1 MQKISSH
8 IDELSG
14 VFNRR
19 YLKEKQEEAI
29 ETFITNNIPFSV
41 VMVDI
46 DHFKAINDTYGH
58 LKGDQIIR
66 EFAQFLHD
74 ELRKTDTVI
83 RYGGDE
89 FICVMPEVIRQ
100 DAEWIY
106 RRILERCKA
115 RDFGGL
121 KITLSAGI
129 ASFPDDGRDF
139 ETLLRVADQVLY
151 DAKRSGRDRIGL
163 IRKKKIILPMRAF
176 IDRLEEK
183 EELKRLV
190 INDGQMRIVVVKGN
204 VGIGKTR
211 LSKQILSNVKGRE
224 VIWSDCLYL
233 AEGIAYYPIREALQY
248 HIKRWGYD
256 GFKRIPLVYKI
267 EISKLLPE
275 LAEELESK
283 PEGIEW
289 VLDKYRLYESIR
301 LVMEMGEQ
309 NKIVVV
315 DNIQWIDKESMEVMK
330 YLMRSL
336 KASPITFVFIYRRE
350 EVTDALE
357 EFLSYISR
365 EVSVTDIMVKPF
377 SQPEIKESVKTIIG
391 EEPDPHLV
399 EYVVRESGG
408 IPFYIEEIMQALVD
422 ERYLTVEEDS
432 WVFIEPEKEIVP
444 KSIEDI
450 AVRKYRTL
458 SKEAQQVIDA
468 ASVIGWFDIGIIGDI
483 TGYNEGEIVGF
494 INHMNKLGLIKYKN
508 ERYEFD
514 EEISRQALYQ
524 KNVVGIRR
532 IELHRKLGTKLE
544 KKNRGRESELVE
556 MLAYHYYHGQESE
569 KGVRY
574 CVEAADRAKEKYANP
589 HAIRYYTWAIRLLKD
604 ADDIENVKKQIDC
617 LYKRA
622 EVLSLIGNNEASLKD
637 LEHGLKKSLALDD
650 KKRAADMMLR
660 KAGIQHR
667 ISQYKNAIAE
677 AVRSKEIYQEI
688 GDRSQVAYSLV
699 SIGYAHWSLSENE
712 QAMESYEQA
721 MRIFREL
728 GEKKGE
734 ATTLNRFGTL
744 YLGID
749 FERALRYY
757 EDALKLYREIENHVG
772 ASTVCNNIGILYN
785 QLGQYKN
792 ALEYLKQALKME
804 TERGSKHGE
813 ETVYVNMGNIYSA
826 LDKHYDAMK
835 YYESALKIARQ
846 TGNRESEG
854 ICLNNI
860 GLKYDTL
867 GEYHKAMNFLKE
879 ATAITREIE
888 DKRTEAAALTG
899 LGQVHQHLGDY
910 HEAKVFYDKA
920 LEIGDEQNVVWVKF
934 GTLLSQGEFYLLLEE
949 HEKAKKYID
958 AACELSKEVVAR
970 SYMAQTLGLMGDYY
984 LHTGQLEE
992 FKKTMAKLEEYNEI
1006 RTEGE
1011 NAASALMLGRYYTMV
1026 KNYDQADKQLRWS
1039 LEIFKKACNK
1049 LEVGKVC
1056 YYYGLLEQ
1064 ARGNPSDAKENIR
1077 DALKIF
1083 EALGANGWKE
1093 KAENIIREY
1102 SLGW

>member
-1 MQKISSH
+1 MKKISSH

-14 VFNRR
+14 VYNRR
-19 YLKEKQEEAI
+19 YLKEKQEETI
-29 ETFITNNIPFSV
+29 EAFVENNAPFSV

-58 LKGDQIIR
+58 LKGDQIIK
-66 EFAQFLHD
+66 EFARFLKD

-121 KITLSAGI
+121 TITLSAGI

-139 ETLLRVADQVLY
+139 ETLLKVADQVLY

-176 IDRLEEK
+176 IDRIEEK
-183 EELKRLV
+183 EELKRL
-190 INDGQMRIVVVKGN
+190 ITNNGQMRVVVVKGN

-248 HIKRWGYD
+248 HIKRWGSD
-256 GFKRIPLVYKI
+256 GFKKMPLVYKV
-267 EISKLLPE
+267 EIGKLLPE
-275 LAEELESK
+275 FAEELVSRPDGVEV
-283 PEGIEW
+283 

-301 LVMEMGEQ
+301 LVMAMGEQ
-309 NKIVVV
+309 DKIVVV
-315 DNIQWIDKESMEVMK
+315 DNIQWIDRESMEVMK

-336 KASPITFVFIYRRE
+336 KANPITFVFIYRIE

-365 EVSVTDIMVKPF
+365 EVSVTDIIVKPF
-377 SQPEIKESVKTIIG
+377 KQLDIKESVKSIIG
-391 EEPDPHLV
+391 EEPDKHLV

-408 IPFYIEEIMQALVD
+408 IPFYIEEIMQGLVD

-432 WVFIEPEKEIVP
+432 WIFIEPEKELVP

-458 SKEAQQVIDA
+458 SKEAQQVVDA
-468 ASVIGWFDIGIIGDI
+468 ASVIGWFDIGILMDI
-483 TGYNEGEIVGF
+483 TGYNEGEIIGF
-494 INHMNKLGLIKYKN
+494 INHMNKLGLIKYKK

-532 IELHRKLGTKLE
+532 MELHRKLGAKLE
-544 KKNRGRESELVE
+544 DQNRGKEGELVE

-574 CVEAADRAKEKYANP
+574 CMEAADKAKEAYANQY
-589 HAIRYYTWAIRLLKD
+589 AIRYYSWAIELLKD
-604 ADDIENVKKQIDC
+604 AQDTENVRRQIDC

-622 EVLSLIGNNEASLKD
+622 EVLSLIGNNEASLRD
-637 LEHGLKKSLALDD
+637 LEDGLKKSLAIVD
-650 KKRAADMMLR
+650 KKRAADTMLR
-660 KAGIQHR
+660 KAGIHHR
-667 ISQYKNAIAE
+667 ISQYRNAIAD
-677 AVRSKEIYQEI
+677 AAKSMEIYQEI
-688 GDRSQVAYSLV
+688 GDRAQEAYSRA
-699 SIGYAHWSLSENE
+699 SIGYAHWSLSENK
-712 QAMESYEQA
+712 QAMESYEEA

-734 ATTLNRFGTL
+734 ATTLNSFGTL

-757 EDALKLYREIENHVG
+757 EDALKLYREIDSQVG
-772 ASTVCNNIGILYN
+772 ASRVCNNIGILYN
-785 QLGQYKN
+785 QLGKYQS
-792 ALEYLKQALKME
+792 ALDYLMQALKME

-813 ETVYVNMGNIYSA
+813 ETIYVNMGNIYSA
-826 LDKHYDAMK
+826 LDKNYDAMK
-835 YYESALKIARQ
+835 YYASALKIARQ
-846 TGNRESEG
+846 TGNKESEG

-867 GEYHKAMNFLKE
+867 GEYHKALKFLEE
-879 ATAITREIE
+879 ATAITRDIG

-899 LGQVHQHLGDY
+899 QGQVHQHLGEY
-910 HEAKVFYDKA
+910 QKAKAFYDQA
-920 LEIGDEQNVVWVKF
+920 MQIGYEQNVVWVKF
-934 GTLLSQGEFYLLLEE
+934 GTLISQGEFYLLLNE

-958 AACELSKEVVAR
+958 AAYELSKEVVAR
-970 SYMAQTLGLMGDYY
+970 SYMATTLGLMCDYY
-984 LHTGQLEE
+984 LQTEHLEE
-992 FKKTMAKLEEYNEI
+992 FERTIKKLDEYSEI
-1006 RTEGE
+1006 RTEGQ
-1011 NAASALMLGRYYTMV
+1011 NAAIALMLGRYYIMV
-1026 KNYDQADKQLRWS
+1026 KDYDAADRQLRRS
-1039 LEIFKKACNK
+1039 LEVFKKAGNK
-1049 LEVGKVC
+1049 LEVGKA
-1056 YYYGLLEQ
+1056 YYFRGMMEQ
-1064 ARGNPSDAKENIR
+1064 ARGSPSGAKENIR
-1077 DALKIF
+1077 ESVKVL

-1093 KAENIIREY
+1093 KAEAFYENIQ
-1102 SLGW
+1102 